1 LKNRKNIDSDLY
13 FFLKNLPT
21 MKLIQLFCDAD
32 DFCRTF
38 IPVWQE
44 KQLMNGDQKRNRA
57 HRMSYSEMITLLV
70 SYHQSG
76 YRTFK
81 WFYLN
86 HVRKYWR
93 SAFPSLL
100 SYNRF
105 IELLPTIIMPL
116 TAFMNSRCGTSQGI
130 AFIDSTPLKVCKNIR
145 IPRHKTFVKEAGRGK
160 SSAGWFYGFKL
171 HLVVNDQG
179 EILSFCI
186 TAGNVDDRKPVPK
199 LVKSLTGKLFG
210 DRGYISKSL
219 AQLLASQDIK
229 LMTTLKK
236 NMKAQAIDAFDQL
249 LLRKRSII
257 ETINDQ
263 LKNIG
268 DLEHSRHRSLTH
280 YLSNIIASLVAY
292 SYQDKKPALQ
302 LREADLLPLLQNA

>member
-1 LKNRKNIDSDLY
+1 
-13 FFLKNLPT
+13 
-21 MKLIQLFCDAD
+21 
-32 DFCRTF
+32 
-38 IPVWQE
+38 
-44 KQLMNGDQKRNRA
+44 
-57 HRMSYSEMITLLV
+57 MITILV
-70 SYHQSG
+70 AYHQSG
-76 YRTFK
+76 FRTFK
-81 WFYLN
+81 WFYLK
-86 HVRKYWR
+86 HVQCYWQ
-93 SAFPSLL
+93 AEFPNLL

-105 IELLPTIIMPL
+105 IELMPEL
-116 TAFMNSRCGTSQGI
+116 LAPITAFMNSRRGVSAGI
-130 AFIDSTPLKVCKNIR
+130 AFVDSTPLKVCKNIR

-160 SSAGWFYGFKL
+160 SSTGWFYGFKL
-171 HLVVNDQG
+171 HLIVNDQG

-210 DRGYISKSL
+210 DRGYISKKL
-219 AQLLASQDIK
+219 TQLLAGQDIK

-236 NMKAQAIDAFDQL
+236 NMKAQAMDAFDQL

-268 DLEHSRHRSLTH
+268 DLKHSRHRSLTH
-280 YLSNIIASLVAY
+280 YMANIIASLVAY